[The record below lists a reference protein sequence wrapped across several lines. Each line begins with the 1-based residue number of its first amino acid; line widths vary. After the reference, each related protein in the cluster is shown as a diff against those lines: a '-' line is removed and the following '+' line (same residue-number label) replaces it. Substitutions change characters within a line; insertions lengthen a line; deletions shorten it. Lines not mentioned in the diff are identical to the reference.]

1 MFPKKKY
8 KIIYADPPWL
18 FRVRS
23 EKGNTRSATNH
34 YDVMSIQDIKN
45 MPVQDIA
52 DEVVIMDRGKVFKS
66 GKVKILKDK
75 NIKNILAV

>member
-8 KIIYADPPWL
+8 QIIYADPPWL

-23 EKGNTRSATNH
+23 EKGNKRSATNH
-34 YDVMSIQDIKN
+34 YDVMSIQDIKD

-52 DEVVIMDRGKVFKS
+52 DEVVIIDRGKVFKS